1 MASVAA
7 HPEKR
12 KEKER
17 GREKSYEIGGRNAV
31 KKGGHE
37 TQSLVLHLVLL
48 DLIHLGK
55 VPNCTIQHN
64 YKM

>member
-37 TQSLVLHLVLL
+37 TQSLVLNLVQ

-55 VPNCTIQHN
+55 LSNCTIQHN